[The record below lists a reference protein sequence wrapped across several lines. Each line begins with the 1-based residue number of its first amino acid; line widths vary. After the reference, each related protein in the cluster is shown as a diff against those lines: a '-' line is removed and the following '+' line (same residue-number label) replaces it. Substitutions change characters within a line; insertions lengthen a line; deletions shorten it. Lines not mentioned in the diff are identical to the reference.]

1 MAEIKFLSNINL
13 YQNELIFPRVHN
25 LAAAPTTGNP
35 SGVPV
40 EGQLYMNTVSHILY
54 VYDGTQWVDLTNPG
68 YDWSLTADAGG
79 STTISNA
86 TTVDIAGGSG
96 IATSIA
102 SSTVTVDLDITSLG
116 APAGGIVDAD
126 SLLVYDA
133 SGLIHTVITAA
144 DLKSYINAA
153 AGTFSSFDIAG
164 DTGTDTI
171 TDAETITFAGGAGLD
186 TAITAGTVTYNLD
199 FTELTDKTTAIAGT
213 TEFILNDAGVESRK
227 AASEIDLSAFNDD
240 IGVITDQP
248 AIIASAGVPSL
259 FTGITATEV
268 QQLLNLEV
276 GVDIDAAGTDNS
288 TDVTLAGTPDY
299 ITISGQVITRN
310 QIVLTTDVTGIL
322 PITNFATI
330 DDDTFATAST
340 TTVPTS
346 ESVKAYI
353 DSSVSG
359 ALVYQ
364 GGYNASTDTPSLDD
378 GTPIA
383 GILTGWT
390 YTVTAAGTFF
400 TEDVQVGDMLISE
413 VDSPTL
419 LTDWT
424 IVNKNIPDIVDA
436 STTAKGIVELATIAE
451 TNTGTDDTRA
461 VTPDGLDGWT
471 GSTQITTLGT
481 ITTGSWTAS
490 VISGTYLAN
499 ASETVKGVVEEATDA
514 EVTAGTATGATGA
527 KLFVTPA
534 KLQTA
539 LGAEGTEGAIT
550 RRITFNSAASVQTIC
565 AHGFN
570 NLYVIVQIYEVSTG
584 LMVMTEVDVIDVDTV
599 HVNFNTAAT
608 ASQYKIIVIG

>member
-1 MAEIKFLSNINL
+1 VLLS
-13 YQNELIFPRVHN
+13 ELK
-25 LAAAPTTGNP
+25 T
-35 SGVPV
+35 
-40 EGQLYMNTVSHILY
+40 
-54 VYDGTQWVDLTNPG
+54 
-68 YDWSLTADAGG
+68 
-79 STTISNA
+79 
-86 TTVDIAGGSG
+86 
-96 IATSIA
+96 
-102 SSTVTVDLDITSLG
+102 
-116 APAGGIVDAD
+116 
-126 SLLVYDA
+126 
-133 SGLIHTVITAA
+133 
-144 DLKSYINAA
+144 YINAA

-171 TDAETITFAGGAGLD
+171 TDAETITFVGGAGLD

-259 FTGITATEV
+259 SGGITATEV

-310 QIVLTTDVTGIL
+310 QIVLTTDVTGVL

-330 DDDTFATAST
+330 DDDTFSTAST

-436 STTAKGIVELATIAE
+436 STTVKGIVELATIAE